1 MELILYTNNSDKR
14 VVTKSLTELVTLEG
28 TLREDCSIVDPVITV
43 QGLNNALAAK
53 CNYAKIAQF
62 GRYYFVNDIIF
73 KGNLFEL
80 HLHSDVLA
88 SFQTE
93 LKSLEAVVARQENN
107 YNLYLNDGMFKTY
120 ADPNISIFQFPNG
133 FDTFQYILSV
143 AGS

>member
-1 MELILYTNNSDKR
+1 MH
-14 VVTKSLTELVTLEG
+14 
-28 TLREDCSIVDPVITV
+28 C
-43 QGLNNALAAK
+43 
-53 CNYAKIAQF
+53 
-62 GRYYFVNDIIF
+62 
-73 KGNLFEL
+73 
-80 HLHSDVLA
+80 DVLA

-133 FDTFQYILSV
+133 FETFQYILSV